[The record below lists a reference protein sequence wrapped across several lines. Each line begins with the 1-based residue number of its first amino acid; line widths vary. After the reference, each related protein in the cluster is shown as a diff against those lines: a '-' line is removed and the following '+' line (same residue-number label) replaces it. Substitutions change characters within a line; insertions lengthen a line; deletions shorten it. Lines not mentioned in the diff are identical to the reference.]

1 MAAVSDFNIL
11 EPRDTG
17 KILVSFS
24 IDFLSFFVKPP
35 SGPIIIPHLENLFLI
50 ILSCFTRLIPFKF
63 CSSQNKIQRSLGQL
77 LK

>member
-35 SGPIIIPHLENLFLI
+35 SGPIIIPHLENLF
-50 ILSCFTRLIPFKF
+50 F
-63 CSSQNKIQRSLGQL
+63 
-77 LK
+77 